1 MAGIAFAPALPAVHP
16 PLAAFLQSLN
26 TDIAAGTSTSFLT
39 ALGRRLV
46 LGHIL
51 QEKEFPKSGT
61 PSPADLGLLTNS
73 LHGLAGLVP
82 WGGVATNVADETAF
96 MSAGGAI
103 LFEAVE
109 RAFHSRGKAAGSGSH
124 HPEVL
129 AKQMLSYT
137 ECQASVAYKPNHI
150 WLY

>member
-16 PLAAFLQSLN
+16 PLAAFLQNLN

-46 LGHIL
+46 LGHVL

-82 WGGVATNVADETAF
+82 WGGVATNVADEIAVFNCHFPSIRTG
-96 MSAGGAI
+96 SA
-103 LFEAVE
+103 L
-109 RAFHSRGKAAGSGSH
+109 
-124 HPEVL
+124 
-129 AKQMLSYT
+129 
-137 ECQASVAYKPNHI
+137 HI
-150 WLY
+150 